1 MKRYTTLAAIL
12 LAFGFSLRSQQES
25 ATQVQLAHF
34 HHVHLNTTNPD
45 AAIEFYTRHFNSE
58 KAEFGGNLNAVRT
71 QKSWLVFNKVDHA
84 PPSDIVSAI
93 YHIGWGAEDMKAEY
107 QRQLDLGAKFE
118 THLTDG
124 ADLFGNGNP
133 GRAYFAYVD
142 GPDHAL
148 IELNTTNNHV
158 FQHVHLLSTD
168 PVAAAQWYSKEFGLT
183 PGAGGPGRTER
194 RVVNGLQVFPM
205 TSVRIDNVNFI
216 WFPKE
221 FASEGVYKKQ
231 WEGRKDFA
239 SPRGRVIDHFA
250 FSVDDLETSLARL
263 KKDGVRV
270 LELPHRIFGGTM
282 KSAFIEGPDKVQ
294 IELVESFGR

>member
-1 MKRYTTLAAIL
+1 VKLRHAILAAAL
-12 LAFGFSLRSQQES
+12 LASR
-25 ATQVQLAHF
+25 APARQVVHF
-34 HHVHLNTTNPD
+34 HHVHLNSMNPD
-45 AAIEFYTRHFNSE
+45 AAIDFYTKHFNSE
-58 KAEFGGNLNAVRT
+58 RAKFAGTMNAVWT
-71 QKSWLVFNKVDHA
+71 QRSWLLFNKVNQP
-84 PPSDIVSAI
+84 PPSDVVSAI

-118 THLTDG
+118 TPLTDG
-124 ADLFGNGNP
+124 ADLFGSGNP

-158 FQHVHLLSTD
+158 FQHIHLLSAD
-168 PVAAAQWYSKEFGLT
+168 PVATVQWYAKEFGLT
-183 PGAGGPGRTER
+183 TNVGPGRGER

-205 TSVRIDNVNFI
+205 TSVRVDNVNFI

-250 FSVDDLETSLARL
+250 FSVDNLDMALAQFKR
-263 KKDGVRV
+263 DGVKV
-270 LELPHRIFGGTM
+270 LQPPRKTLGG
-282 KSAFIEGPDKVQ
+282 KLNSAFIEGPDKVE
-294 IELVESFGR
+294 IEIVEGEARKE